1 MIRIRILFDL
11 FWKFSLYSLNP
22 NLIRFNRHFDG
33 KLGVHLRASS
43 KNWTYKFTN
52 YELGASPLMLSSNPC
67 ITHTW
72 WIIKFQ
78 LKWNLL
84 DKSNLGEINENTSFQ
99 IEKDQEFSLFFR
111 FMDSI
116 QFSRIFHL
124 HFFSIKNVFMV
135 FKISEILLVGKIL
148 WEIMY
153 HHDQITTMI

>member
-1 MIRIRILFDL
+1 MANWVSICVHPVRIEPTNSPIMSWVLYPWCLAVILVL
-11 FWKFSLYSLNP
+11 
-22 NLIRFNRHFDG
+22 LIR
-33 KLGVHLRASS
+33 
-43 KNWTYKFTN
+43 
-52 YELGASPLMLSSNPC
+52 
-67 ITHTW
+67 
-72 WIIKFQ
+72 IIKFQ